1 MRRMKSLNIATILMK
16 EVNPSGDERHPKFF
30 SWVTLKRLMT
40 RMQSL
45 KIATI
50 LMKEVNPS
58 VEAVESPAEFENIE
72 HFKEGSKSLVSF

>member
-1 MRRMKSLNIATILMK
+1 MR
-16 EVNPSGDERHPKFF
+16 
-30 SWVTLKRLMT
+30 

-58 VEAVESPAEFENIE
+58 VEAVEKTAEFENSE
-72 HFKEGSKSLVSF
+72 HLDGRKQISSVILV